1 MKRANN
7 KFLKIL
13 IVIVSLF
20 FISFNSY
27 TVVYASESNLYLGG
41 YVCGFSIDVQG
52 SQVVALTEVI
62 GDNGIVSP
70 SKCAGIVVGDVILSV
85 NGKKVESSQD
95 FSDIL
100 ESYNGGHLIIEV
112 MRGDQK
118 MFFEVYPEKDVVGSY
133 KIGVFLRDDLQGI
146 GTVTYVLEDGS
157 FASLGHPVTDN
168 NGKLIEING
177 GKVFDSSILG
187 VIKGVKGRAGE
198 LKGIFIGEKDKGE
211 IIKNTKAGMYGKFHN
226 FNKEN
231 AVKIEK
237 GVAKIGRA
245 TVLSTIDGNTPKY
258 YDIEIVKTDFRKNNL
273 KNLVIKVTDK
283 ELLEYTGG
291 IVQGMSGSPIIQ
303 DGKIVGA
310 VTHVFV
316 NDSARGFGISIDN
329 MLNN

>member
-1 MKRANN
+1 MKRTNN

-13 IVIVSLF
+13 VVIVTLL
-20 FISFNSY
+20 FISFNNY
-27 TVVYASESNLYLGG
+27 TVAFASEQDLYLGG

-52 SQVVALTEVI
+52 SQVVALTEVV
-62 GDNGIVSP
+62 GDKGIVSP
-70 SKCAGIVVGDVILSV
+70 SKCAGLVVGDVIMSV
-85 NGKKVESSQD
+85 NGQKISSSKD
-95 FSDIL
+95 FSEIL
-100 ESYNGGHLIIEV
+100 ESYEGGYLIIEV
-112 MRGDQK
+112 MRGENRL
-118 MFFEVYPEKDVVGSY
+118 FFDVFPEKDVVGSY

-146 GTVTYVLEDGS
+146 GTVTYVKEDGS

-177 GKVFDSSILG
+177 GKVYNSSILG
-187 VIKGVKGRAGE
+187 VLKGIRGRAGE
-198 LKGIFIGEKDKGE
+198 LKGIFIGDKDKGE
-211 IIKNTKAGMYGKFHN
+211 VYKNTNAGMYGKFHN
-226 FNKEN
+226 FNKEQ
-231 AVKIEK
+231 AVKIER
-237 GVAKIGRA
+237 GVAHMGKA
-245 TVLSTIDGNTPKY
+245 TIFSTVDGDTPKY

-303 DGKIVGA
+303 DGKLVGA

-316 NDSARGFGISIDN
+316 NDSSRGFGIAIDN